1 MITQATAK
9 GNLNII
15 ATEGSINS
23 QGAQLS
29 AEGDALLHAKENI
42 NLNVAQSHSEQTVD
56 RKQSGFSI
64 DNRDWAAP
72 AGTFKTKIKVM
83 GVIHKLQELSY
94 RWAEKQR
101 YKLSKAILML

>member
-29 AEGDALLHAKENI
+29 AEGDALLHAM
-42 NLNVAQSHSEQTVD
+42 
-56 RKQSGFSI
+56 
-64 DNRDWAAP
+64 
-72 AGTFKTKIKVM
+72 KI
-83 GVIHKLQELSY
+83 LT
-94 RWAEKQR
+94 
-101 YKLSKAILML
+101 